1 MRGDRKMR
9 DLYIHIGTH
18 KTGTTTIQQALRG
31 VPKAA
36 RKKEGWQRIGMP
48 ETARHLQQSERYDKP
63 LVAQLRRELDKSIRK
78 SAGHCA
84 DNVILSS
91 ESLSGFPVRGYANN
105 APVCAMLRDATD
117 HLNVKIIIYLRRQD
131 SFVESMY
138 TQMIHEGLNL
148 SFPEFLKNFDSSDA
162 LDYACM
168 LSNLRNCFG
177 GRNVIVRSYHAA
189 ASQGL
194 LEDFGKIINSPS
206 LKDLSLNDNNPSY
219 SRKALEI
226 ARTCNPFLDKEERVI
241 LRRALQATMPK
252 GRGIPFGFFTSE
264 ERMIFLRRHQLSNQ
278 KVAKDYFNGDFG
290 KLFPMPAAATPAPS
304 QEPLSYEDVA
314 KLITQLFHQGQLSSP
329 PCRQNKLRR
338 KAADIICRAFLH
350 KNRQT

>member
-1 MRGDRKMR
+1 MWRNRKMS
-9 DLYIHIGTH
+9 DIYIHIGTH
-18 KTGTTTIQQALRG
+18 KTGTTTIQQALRSI
-31 VPKAA
+31 PKTT

-48 ETARHLQQSERYDKP
+48 ETAGQLQQSERYDKP

-78 SAGHCA
+78 NVGHRA

-91 ESLSGFPVRGYANN
+91 ESLSGFPVRGYVNN
-105 APVCAMLRDATD
+105 APVCAMLRDATE

-148 SFPEFLKNFDSSDA
+148 SFPEFLKNFDTSDA
-162 LDYACM
+162 LDYDRM
-168 LSNLRNCFG
+168 LSNLRNYFG
-177 GRNVIVRSYHAA
+177 DRNVIVKSYHAA

-194 LEDFGKIINSPS
+194 LKDFGKIINSPS
-206 LKDLSLNDNNPSY
+206 LKALNLNDNNPSY

-252 GRGIPFGFFTSE
+252 GRGIPFGFFTIE
-264 ERMIFLRRHQLSNQ
+264 ERMIFLRRYQLSNQ
-278 KVAKDYFNGDFG
+278 KVAKRYFLGNLE
-290 KLFPMPAAATPAPS
+290 KLFPIPASAAPAPY
-304 QEPLSYEDVA
+304 QEPLSYENIA

-329 PCRQNKLRR
+329 PSRQNKLPH
-338 KAADIICRAFLH
+338 KAADILCRVFLH